1 MTGWPI
7 VQINTRELVE
17 RVAAAYEESRP
28 MLWLGLLGLALAA
41 ACSVQALSTGLTLPP
56 EGDLSKAISFDAAV
70 GIYLLTIAVFVP
82 LAGFSS
88 QGRRRW
94 LGWAV
99 GLGLYAYSTETIQ
112 TLRGLDP
119 RFSHHFTPLDQAAG
133 VLFGLAAIAL
143 IVHFG
148 VLAMKLVSRPTDGT
162 RGLVLLALRYACLSA
177 GFAFAA
183 GLWMIIIQGR
193 HTGVAGNILPLH
205 AAGFHGLQAIPI
217 VAFLLARSS
226 LSDQTARRWIHV
238 AGLAWAGL
246 CAGIAWQ
253 TIAGRPVMQLTP
265 AMLIAIAGTAIWAAC
280 ALFSAYVWQ
289 QRANPAAVR

>member
-7 VQINTRELVE
+7 VQVDTRELME

-28 MLWLGLLGLALAA
+28 MLWLGVLGLALAA
-41 ACSVQALSTGLTLPP
+41 ACAVKALSTGLTLPP

-70 GIYLLTIAVFVP
+70 GIYILTIGVYAP

-88 QGRRRW
+88 RGRRRW

-99 GLGLYAYSTETIQ
+99 GLGLYAYATETIQ

-119 RFSHHFTPLDQAAG
+119 RFSHHFTPLDQIAG
-133 VLFGLAAIAL
+133 ILFGLAAIAL

-148 VLAMKLVSRPTDGT
+148 VLAMKLVSRPTAGT
-162 RGLVLLALRYACLSA
+162 PGLMLLALRYACLSVA
-177 GFAFAA
+177 FAFAA

-193 HTGVAGNILPLH
+193 RTGVAGNILPLH

-217 VAFLLARSS
+217 VAFLLARSR
-226 LSDQTARRWIHV
+226 LADQTARRWIHA

-253 TIAGRPVMQLTP
+253 TIAGRPVLQLTP
-265 AMLIAIAGTAIWAAC
+265 AILFAIAGTAIWAAC
-280 ALFSAYVWQ
+280 ALFSTYLWQ
-289 QRANPAAVR
+289 QRADPAAAR